1 MTTTHLGMNLND
13 MHFDT
18 IKEIA
23 GKTLK
28 ELGAPDNII
37 TIIANAMET

>member
-1 MTTTHLGMNLND
+1 MTTGHIGMKLND

-23 GKTLK
+23 AKTLK
-28 ELGAPDNII
+28 DLGAPGNVI
-37 TIIANAMET
+37 